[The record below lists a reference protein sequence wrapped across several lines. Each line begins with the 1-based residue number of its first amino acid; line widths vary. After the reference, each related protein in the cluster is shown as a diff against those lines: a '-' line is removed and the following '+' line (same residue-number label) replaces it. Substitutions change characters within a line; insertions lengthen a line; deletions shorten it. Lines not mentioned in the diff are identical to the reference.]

1 MQIKFPAISLFNSK
15 KSHFIAVLTKA
26 EMTTEKIQAFDYGLP
41 SIPSLLNVESNQ
53 LKYLKQRISSQK
65 EYLFYIPIF
74 IHETKWPVRA
84 EFILKDKELFY
95 KITAG
100 TDTVM
105 VPCGGINFLN

>member
-1 MQIKFPAISLFNSK
+1 
-15 KSHFIAVLTKA
+15 
-26 EMTTEKIQAFDYGLP
+26 MTYNKVQAFDYGLTN
-41 SIPSLLNVESNQ
+41 IPSLLNNESNQ
-53 LKYLKQRISSQK
+53 LKSVRNSILPKK

-74 IHETKWPVRA
+74 IHKTKWPVRA

-100 TDTVM
+100 ADTVM